1 MLLVL
6 TLDIRL
12 RLVLEITHR
21 HIRLLL
27 KIKKHTDNRL
37 VLTTHTDR
45 STLPSVTE
53 IKSTSTHRHI
63 PIVIDI

>member
-12 RLVLEITHR
+12 RLVLEITLRLR
-21 HIRLLL
+21 HIQLLL

-37 VLTTHTDR
+37 VLTTH
-45 STLPSVTE
+45 
-53 IKSTSTHRHI
+53 I